1 MKFNS
6 DYTWLTVLGVAAAV
20 TVGMLMFVLPQYGV
34 WQQSLEGKAEL
45 MKADYTRQV
54 AVVEAQAKLDSAAKL
69 KEVAIIQAGA
79 IAESNK
85 IIGESLKNNPN
96 YLTYLQIE
104 AIKDGAATGN
114 KTYFVSPEQGGLPLV
129 LPTK

>member
-1 MKFNS
+1 MKLNS
-6 DYTWLTVLGVAAAV
+6 DYVWLAGLGLAAV
-20 TVGMLMFVLPQYGV
+20 VTVATFMFVLPQYGV

-79 IAESNK
+79 IAESNR
-85 IIGESLKNNPN
+85 IIGQSLKNNPD

-104 AIKDGAATGN
+104 AIKEGAAAGN
-114 KTYFVSPEQGGLPLV
+114 KTYFVSPNQGGLPLV

>member
-1 MKFNS
+1 MKFDS
-6 DYTWLTVLGVAAAV
+6 GYSWLVGIVMAVIAAIA
-20 TVGMLMFVLPQYGV
+20 TLLFVLPKYGV

-54 AVVEAQAKLDSAAKL
+54 AVVEAQAKLDAAQKL
-69 KEVAIIQAGA
+69 KEVAVIQAEG
-79 IAESNK
+79 IAKANE
-85 IIGESLKNNPN
+85 IIGVSLKNNPD

-104 AIKDGAATGN
+104 SIEKGAAAGN
-114 KTYFVSPEQGGLPLV
+114 KTYFVSPNQGGLPLV